1 MKSVYNSL
9 KQPVTNYLKKEISK
23 EGGKEI
29 EVLTQKLKS
38 LDVKDNI
45 NINSN
50 IEPNQ
55 KQIFTYKPS
64 IIQQK
69 LNNNFDYT
77 NRFKLNDS
85 NQSKNKKVGLS
96 NVLYQQFS
104 TKVNKMERYADPTN
118 DVAFKKIFNE
128 SNKEG
133 LKNFIESIVV
143 NAKDYPFS
151 SRLESV
157 EFLNKDQMPSLM
169 QGKRSLCD
177 LKVKDDKG
185 NTYIIEMQ
193 KRNEKDYLQRVQYYS
208 AHAVVDQI
216 EQGQSHSKIDPIITI
231 SIMGKKCFEDDVPCI
246 SYHPNIETVT
256 NKQLLNMQSHI
267 FIELPKVDGSKLKED
282 TLEWLNMFKQAP
294 TITQLPSVSNDHVLK
309 AYETLEQHKWTKEES
324 DAYIDAKIF
333 DDMEKS
339 NIEHA
344 KNEGEHK
351 GKNKKAIEIAKNMI
365 KNNETIEKI
374 SQYTGLSID
383 DIKKL

>member
-9 KQPVTNYLKKEISK
+9 KQPVANYLKKEISQG
-23 EGGKEI
+23 GGKEI

-38 LDVKDNI
+38 LDVKDKI

-50 IEPNQ
+50 IEPYQ
-55 KQIFTYKPS
+55 KQMFTYKPS

-151 SRLESV
+151 SLLESI
-157 EFLNKDQMPSLM
+157 EFLNKDQMPSLIL
-169 QGKRSLCD
+169 GKRSLCD
-177 LKVKDDKG
+177 LKVKDDEG

-208 AHAVVDQI
+208 AHAVIDQL

-231 SIMGKKCFEDDVPCI
+231 SIMGKKCFENDVPCI
-246 SYHPNIETVT
+246 SYHPNVETTT
-256 NKQLLNMQSHI
+256 NKQLLKMQSHI
-267 FIELPKVDGSKLKED
+267 FIELPKVDNSNLEKD

-294 TITQLPSVSNDHVLK
+294 TMTQLPSVSNEHVTK
-309 AYETLEQHKWTKEES
+309 AYKALEQHNWTKEES

-339 NIEHA
+339 NIKHA
-344 KNEGEHK
+344 KNE
-351 GKNKKAIEIAKNMI
+351 KAIEIAKNMI